1 MCVCVFQGVS
11 SHALVEVR
19 LVGRLVLL
27 GQLRKGKV
35 LERGAPKVCIRSFYP
50 LSLYSMLLGKIQW
63 LLQNDDS
70 CKVIEFLTLS
80 YSNISVI
87 NAN

>member
-11 SHALVEVR
+11 SHALVEVQ

-63 LLQNDDS
+63 LFDS
-70 CKVIEFLTLS
+70 CKVIFIDAKLFKHFSDRRKL
-80 YSNISVI
+80 IQ
-87 NAN
+87 